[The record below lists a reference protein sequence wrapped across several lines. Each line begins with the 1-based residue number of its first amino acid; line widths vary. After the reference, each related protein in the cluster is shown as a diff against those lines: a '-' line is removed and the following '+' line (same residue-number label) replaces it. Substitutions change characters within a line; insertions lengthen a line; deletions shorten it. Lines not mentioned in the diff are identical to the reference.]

1 MGEEIFLKDWIILNL
16 TGRCKS
22 IKELSSKG
30 IPPKEIIDLLS
41 IDKERLESLKVK
53 ADEEYKKALDL
64 GIEIISLSSE
74 EYPILLKEIPDPPP
88 VIYVLGEKVWLNNTF
103 ISIVGTRR
111 PTRYGIDATKKI
123 VSQIV
128 ESRIGVVS
136 GFAYGIDTVAHTEA
150 LEMGGFTIGVL
161 GTGIDIIYP
170 RVNKSLRKSIL
181 ESKRGCFVSE
191 FPIGEKPEGWHFPR
205 RNRII
210 SGLTPLTV
218 VVEASIKSGAMI
230 TANYALEQGR
240 EVCAVPGNIDS
251 ENSQGT
257 NQLIKD
263 GAKPVTTGEDI
274 LEELNIIPTFKTR
287 RLIPNL
293 EGEEMLIWNLL
304 DQPRMEEEL
313 IGLSG
318 LEINKF
324 NTIITRL
331 ELKGVLERLPGRI
344 LKRKDE

>member
-22 IKELSSKG
+22 IKDLFSTG
-30 IPPKEIIDLLS
+30 ISPKEIIDSLS
-41 IDKERLESLKVK
+41 LDREKLSYLRNK
-53 ADEEYKKALDL
+53 AEEEYKRALDL
-64 GIEIISLSSE
+64 GVDIVPLSSE
-74 EYPILLKEIPDPPP
+74 EYPILLKEILDPPP
-88 VIYVLGEKVWLNNTF
+88 IIYVLGEKVWLKNAF

-123 VSQIV
+123 VHQLV
-128 ESRIGVVS
+128 ENKIGVVS
-136 GFAYGIDTVAHTEA
+136 GFAYGIDTVAHMEV
-150 LEMGGFTIGVL
+150 LERGGFTIGVL
-161 GTGIDIIYP
+161 GAGVDVLYP
-170 RVNKSLRKSIL
+170 RVNKTLRKSML
-181 ESKRGCFVSE
+181 ESKMGCLISE
-191 FPIGEKPEGWHFPR
+191 FSLGDKPEAWHFPR

-210 SGLTPLTV
+210 SGFTQLTV

-263 GAKPVTTGEDI
+263 GAKPVTSVEDI
-274 LEELNIIPTFKTR
+274 LEELNIIPTFTR
-287 RLIPNL
+287 KPTPKL
-293 EGEEMLIWNLL
+293 EEEEMLIWNLL
-304 DQPRMEEEL
+304 TEPRLEEEL
-313 IGLSG
+313 IELSR
-318 LEINKF
+318 LETSKF
-324 NTIITRL
+324 NIIITRL
-331 ELKGVLERLPGRI
+331 ELKGILERLPGRI